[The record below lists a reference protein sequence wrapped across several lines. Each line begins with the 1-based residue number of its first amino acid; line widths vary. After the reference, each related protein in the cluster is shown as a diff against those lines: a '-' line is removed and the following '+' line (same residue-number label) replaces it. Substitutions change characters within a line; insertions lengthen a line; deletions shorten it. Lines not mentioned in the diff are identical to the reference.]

1 MTVFDSRENQM
12 EKPHLVFGSLKIY
25 KEKPHLLRKETQQNP
40 VALTQPHRPRSLQTY
55 SLSNSALSQ
64 FVYFSFFFTPLLST
78 STHHWQQ
85 EYRRQSGE
93 IDIYIYIYIFFFKIL
108 ILLLFR

>member
-40 VALTQPHRPRSLQTY
+40 VALTQPHRPRS
-55 SLSNSALSQ
+55 
-64 FVYFSFFFTPLLST
+64 
-78 STHHWQQ
+78 
-85 EYRRQSGE
+85 
-93 IDIYIYIYIFFFKIL
+93 
-108 ILLLFR
+108 